1 MKINVWGL
9 TVQLSVML
17 VACMLSGCEQKG
29 NFKNLPE
36 YYAVQM
42 SKGDSWSII
51 DKDGKVVVK
60 EEYPA
65 EAEISN
71 IYDGVFWVKQDD
83 KYQLF
88 SIENPKKPVIDE
100 EFTSV
105 TTFQGG
111 RSAVANPNY
120 PIRIINPKGETVAT
134 LSKDIESCMMF
145 TDDGYALVRNHDYK
159 WGLINADGKEVLKTE
174 YFSITILGEGEVL
187 VTKNIDDKKL
197 LIMDTQGKKLGEID
211 RQKYDMRS
219 YTLSEGKLLV
229 TLKDETNGPTIVLD
243 KTGKKLFEIKKAKS
257 CEGYYDG
264 GYLVIGNGEGKFGI
278 VNDKGEIVIRQKYDG
293 LVNIGNGEFYAKKG
307 DKVGVINASD
317 EAIVEFEYEDWGYI
331 MSTNYMLHDAS
342 GYVIVNKEGK
352 ELISFEEYGSVMFSS
367 YFAQYVDID
376 GIVDALVKCIEE
388 YESAETAEQMAKKN
402 NWDIEQAHHAVY
414 CTMNHR
420 IGTQVNAELKVYFD
434 GNVAEEKFHEEKVND
449 GWFTTTNMVSDGW
462 QWTNVVPN
470 GIDGDI
476 VPSGLGVSTHDFFE
490 QVLGKLE
497 KGREKQ
503 PDGTF
508 KKRVKSGGYVIDVLT
523 KLEDDGEKLHLNM
536 LFRKVI
542 K

>member
-1 MKINVWGL
+1 MKINVRGL
-9 TVQLSVML
+9 TVLLSVML

-29 NFKNLPE
+29 NLKKLPE
-36 YYAVQM
+36 YFAVQM

-65 EAEISN
+65 EAEISD

-187 VTKNIDDKKL
+187 VTKNVDDKKL

-229 TLKDETNGPTIVLD
+229 TLKDEEKGPTIVLD

-257 CEGYYDG
+257 CEGHYEG
-264 GYLVIGNGEGKFGI
+264 GYLVIGNGEGNFGI

-317 EAIVEFEYEDWGYI
+317 ETIVEFEYEDWGYI
-331 MSTNYMLHDAS
+331 MSANYMLHDAS
-342 GYVIVNKEGK
+342 GYIIVNKDGK
-352 ELISFEEYGSVMFSS
+352 ELVSFEEYGSVMFSS

-376 GIVDALVKCIEE
+376 GIVDTLVKCIEK
-388 YESAETAEQMAKKN
+388 YEVAETAAQMAKKY

-462 QWTNVVPN
+462 QWTNAVPN

-523 KLEDDGEKLHLNM
+523 KLEEDGEKLHLNM